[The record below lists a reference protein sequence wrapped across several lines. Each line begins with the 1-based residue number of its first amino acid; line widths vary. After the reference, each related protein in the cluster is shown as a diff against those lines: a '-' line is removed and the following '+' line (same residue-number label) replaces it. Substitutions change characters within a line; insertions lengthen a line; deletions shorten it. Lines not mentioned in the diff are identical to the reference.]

1 LKNWK
6 NKWGALNSP
15 PKEANERRIAK
26 AEAEADAETKE
37 KPKGVNKNESARM
50 PKPEVPIHT
59 SMASSY
65 ATIASKPPALT
76 LSTAVPIPE
85 ADEELSGWLK
95 ALKAVKD
102 VPDGLLRLVD
112 GLRRDMEAP
121 TGVGG
126 FRNGVSASASA
137 SASAQQ
143 RTFGGGSSGGFRTQ
157 QHSQAS
163 SQEQGSSWRGRFGAS
178 SAPKQPDWTSGRIP
192 TGGSDPW
199 QKAPSAS
206 TTSQQ
211 PPPPQQP
218 PSKPVGRYQSRFKAT
233 GNIEDKILNTVIGNK
248 LNAFTPLTYNDTR
261 DFIYQIIDSGEREF
275 TRDFIVK
282 VFAKATTEDLYCA
295 LFAKLIAEIAHKY
308 PVMYEEMDKYHSE
321 FLHVFEDVK
330 EDAETD
336 YVVLVKQKQYRM
348 GYGQFIAE
356 LAGLNALEK
365 HQLVSMVTKIG
376 ENIWA
381 LSAAENKVKTVEE
394 FIDCLVRLTGGLRDR
409 SPVFFKSVKGELTK
423 ILGEKISTLIARSS
437 PFPSLSKKGG
447 FGLMDL
453 KEILGA

>member
-1 LKNWK
+1 
-6 NKWGALNSP
+6 
-15 PKEANERRIAK
+15 
-26 AEAEADAETKE
+26 
-37 KPKGVNKNESARM
+37 M
-50 PKPEVPIHT
+50 PKPQVPIHT

-65 ATIASKPPALT
+65 ATMASKPPALATATATATAT
-76 LSTAVPIPE
+76 LTLTQAQSIPVPE
-85 ADEELSGWLK
+85 VDEEVSGWLK
-95 ALKAVKD
+95 TLKAVKD

-112 GLRRDMEAP
+112 SLRRDMEAP

-126 FRNGVSASASA
+126 FRNGVAAA
-137 SASAQQ
+137 TAAQ
-143 RTFGGGSSGGFRTQ
+143 RSFGGGGGSATSGFRSQ
-157 QHSQAS
+157 QPSSSSSASHSQ
-163 SQEQGSSWRGRFGAS
+163 QQGSSWRGRFGTS
-178 SAPKQPDWTSGRIP
+178 VPKQPDWTSGRIP
-192 TGGSDPW
+192 SATSDPW
-199 QKAPSAS
+199 QKPSSAPSAS
-206 TTSQQ
+206 QPQQQQ
-211 PPPPQQP
+211 PQQHT
-218 PSKPVGRYQSRFKAT
+218 KPVGRYQSRFKAT

-308 PVMYEEMDKYHSE
+308 PVIYEEMDKYHSE
-321 FLHVFEDVK
+321 FLSVFEDVK

-376 ENIWA
+376 DNIWV

-394 FIDCLVRLTGGLRDR
+394 FIDCLVRLTAGLRDR
-409 SPVFFKSVKGELTK
+409 SPAFFKSVKGELVK

>member
-1 LKNWK
+1 
-6 NKWGALNSP
+6 
-15 PKEANERRIAK
+15 
-26 AEAEADAETKE
+26 
-37 KPKGVNKNESARM
+37 M
-50 PKPEVPIHT
+50 
-59 SMASSY
+59 
-65 ATIASKPPALT
+65 ASKPPALATATATATAT
-76 LSTAVPIPE
+76 LTLTQAQSIPVPE
-85 ADEELSGWLK
+85 VDEEVSGWLK
-95 ALKAVKD
+95 TLKAVKD

-112 GLRRDMEAP
+112 SLRRDMEAP

-126 FRNGVSASASA
+126 FRNGVAAA
-137 SASAQQ
+137 TAAQ
-143 RTFGGGSSGGFRTQ
+143 RSFGGGGGSATSGFRSQ
-157 QHSQAS
+157 QPSSSSSASHSQ
-163 SQEQGSSWRGRFGAS
+163 QQGSSWRGRFGTS
-178 SAPKQPDWTSGRIP
+178 VPKQPDWTSGRIP
-192 TGGSDPW
+192 SATSDPW
-199 QKAPSAS
+199 QKPSSAPSAS
-206 TTSQQ
+206 QPQQQQ
-211 PPPPQQP
+211 PQQHT
-218 PSKPVGRYQSRFKAT
+218 KPVGRYQSRFKAT

-308 PVMYEEMDKYHSE
+308 PVIYEEMDKYHSE
-321 FLHVFEDVK
+321 FLSVFEDVK

-376 ENIWA
+376 DNIWV

-394 FIDCLVRLTGGLRDR
+394 FIDCLVRLTAGLRDR
-409 SPVFFKSVKGELTK
+409 SPAFFKSVKGELVK

>member
-1 LKNWK
+1 MLH
-6 NKWGALNSP
+6 
-15 PKEANERRIAK
+15 EAPE
-26 AEAEADAETKE
+26 EAEANAKPKE
-37 KPKGVNKNESARM
+37 KPARVNKNESARM
-50 PKPEVPIHT
+50 PKPQVPIHT

-65 ATIASKPPALT
+65 ATMASKPPAQLLT
-76 LSTAVPIPE
+76 QSSPAPIPE
-85 ADEELSGWLK
+85 LDEEVSGWLK
-95 ALKAVKD
+95 TLKSVKD

-126 FRNGVSASASA
+126 FRNGVSAAA
-137 SASAQQ
+137 TTTTQ
-143 RTFGGGSSGGFRTQ
+143 RGFGGSSSSTSGFRSQQPSALHTHTQ
-157 QHSQAS
+157 Q
-163 SQEQGSSWRGRFGAS
+163 QGSSWRGRFGTS
-178 SAPKQPDWTSGRIP
+178 SAPKQPEWTSGRIP
-192 TGGSDPW
+192 SGASDPW
-199 QKAPSAS
+199 QKPSSALP
-206 TTSQQ
+206 QQ
-211 PPPPQQP
+211 QQQP

-308 PVMYEEMDKYHSE
+308 PVIYEEMDKYHSE
-321 FLHVFEDVK
+321 FLSVFEDVK

-336 YVVLVKQKQYRM
+336 YAVLVKQKQYRM

-365 HQLVSMVTKIG
+365 HQLMSMVTKIG
-376 ENIWA
+376 DNIWA

-394 FIDCLVRLTGGLRDR
+394 FIDCLVRLTAGLRDR
-409 SPVFFKSVKGELTK
+409 SPAFFKSVKGELVK

>member
-1 LKNWK
+1 
-6 NKWGALNSP
+6 
-15 PKEANERRIAK
+15 
-26 AEAEADAETKE
+26 
-37 KPKGVNKNESARM
+37 
-50 PKPEVPIHT
+50 
-59 SMASSY
+59 MASSY
-65 ATIASKPPALT
+65 ATIASKPPAPA
-76 LSTAVPIPE
+76 LSTAAPIPE
-85 ADEELSGWLK
+85 VDEEVSGWLK
-95 ALKAVKD
+95 TLKAVKD
-102 VPDGLLRLVD
+102 IPDGLLRLVD

-137 SASAQQ
+137 SAQ
-143 RTFGGGSSGGFRTQ
+143 RSFGSGGSGSGSGGASGGASGGSRGGGFRTQ
-157 QHSQAS
+157 QPS
-163 SQEQGSSWRGRFGAS
+163 SSAMQQQGSSWGSRFGAS
-178 SAPKQPDWTSGRIP
+178 SSPKQPDWTSGRIP
-192 TGGSDPW
+192 AGGSDPW
-199 QKAPSAS
+199 QKPSSPMHAPQQQP
-206 TTSQQ
+206 SQQ
-211 PPPPQQP
+211 QHT
-218 PSKPVGRYQSRFKAT
+218 KPVGRYQSRFKAT

-321 FLHVFEDVK
+321 FLSVFEDVK

-376 ENIWA
+376 ESIWS

-394 FIDCLVRLTGGLRDR
+394 FIDCLVRLTTGLRDR
-409 SPVFFKSVKGELTK
+409 SPVFFKSVKGELVK

>member
-1 LKNWK
+1 
-6 NKWGALNSP
+6 
-15 PKEANERRIAK
+15 
-26 AEAEADAETKE
+26 
-37 KPKGVNKNESARM
+37 M
-50 PKPEVPIHT
+50 PKPQVPIHT

-65 ATIASKPPALT
+65 ATIASKPPALATATATTAAATAATAT
-76 LSTAVPIPE
+76 LTLTLTQAPIAE
-85 ADEELSGWLK
+85 VDEEVSGWLK
-95 ALKAVKD
+95 TLKAVKD
-102 VPDGLLRLVD
+102 IPDGLLRLVD

-126 FRNGVSASASA
+126 FRNGISATGGSGSAAA
-137 SASAQQ
+137 SSAQ
-143 RTFGGGSSGGFRTQ
+143 RSFGSGGASNSSSRGGGFRTQ
-157 QHSQAS
+157 QAS
-163 SQEQGSSWRGRFGAS
+163 SSQQQGSSWGGRFGAS

-199 QKAPSAS
+199 QKPSSAS
-206 TTSQQ
+206 ASASASHTQQ
-211 PPPPQQP
+211 PQQH
-218 PSKPVGRYQSRFKAT
+218 SKPVGRYQSRFKAT

-248 LNAFTPLTYNDTR
+248 LNAFTPVTYNDTR

-308 PVMYEEMDKYHSE
+308 PVMYEEMDKYHNE
-321 FLHVFEDVK
+321 FLSVFEDVK

-376 ENIWA
+376 DSIWA

-394 FIDCLVRLTGGLRDR
+394 FIDCLVRLTTGLRDR
-409 SPVFFKSVKGELTK
+409 SPVFFKSVKGELVK

>member
-1 LKNWK
+1 
-6 NKWGALNSP
+6 
-15 PKEANERRIAK
+15 
-26 AEAEADAETKE
+26 
-37 KPKGVNKNESARM
+37 M
-50 PKPEVPIHT
+50 PKPEVPIHI

-65 ATIASKPPALT
+65 ATIASKPPAPT
-76 LSTAVPIPE
+76 LSTAAPIPE
-85 ADEELSGWLK
+85 VDEEVSGWLK
-95 ALKAVKD
+95 TLKAVKD
-102 VPDGLLRLVD
+102 IPDGLLRLVD

-126 FRNGVSASASA
+126 FRNGVSASAAAQRSFGSGGSGSA
-137 SASAQQ
+137 S
-143 RTFGGGSSGGFRTQ
+143 GGVSGFRTHEPSVSQ
-157 QHSQAS
+157 QT
-163 SQEQGSSWRGRFGAS
+163 GSWRGRFGAS
-178 SAPKQPDWTSGRIP
+178 STKQPDWTSGRIP
-192 TGGSDPW
+192 SGSSDPW
-199 QKAPSAS
+199 QKSSAS
-206 TTSQQ
+206 PSSSGAQQ
-211 PPPPQQP
+211 APKQ
-218 PSKPVGRYQSRFKAT
+218 PVGRYQSRFKAT

-308 PVMYEEMDKYHSE
+308 PVIYEEMDKYHSE

-330 EDAETD
+330 EDTETD

-376 ENIWA
+376 DNIWA

-394 FIDCLVRLTGGLRDR
+394 FIDCLVRLTTGLRDR
-409 SPVFFKSVKGELTK
+409 SPVFFKSVKGELVK

>member
-1 LKNWK
+1 
-6 NKWGALNSP
+6 
-15 PKEANERRIAK
+15 
-26 AEAEADAETKE
+26 
-37 KPKGVNKNESARM
+37 M
-50 PKPEVPIHT
+50 
-59 SMASSY
+59 
-65 ATIASKPPALT
+65 ASKPPALATATATATAT
-76 LSTAVPIPE
+76 LTLTQAQSIPVPE
-85 ADEELSGWLK
+85 VDEEVSAWLK
-95 ALKAVKD
+95 TLKSVKD

-112 GLRRDMEAP
+112 SLRRDMEAP

-126 FRNGVSASASA
+126 FRNGVAAA
-137 SASAQQ
+137 TAAQ
-143 RTFGGGSSGGFRTQ
+143 RSFGGGGGSATSGFRSQ
-157 QHSQAS
+157 QPSSSSSASHSQ
-163 SQEQGSSWRGRFGAS
+163 QQGSSWRGRFGTS
-178 SAPKQPDWTSGRIP
+178 VPKQPDWTSGRIP
-192 TGGSDPW
+192 SATSDPW
-199 QKAPSAS
+199 QKPSSAPSAS
-206 TTSQQ
+206 QPQQQQ
-211 PPPPQQP
+211 PQQHT
-218 PSKPVGRYQSRFKAT
+218 KPVGRYQSRFKAT

-308 PVMYEEMDKYHSE
+308 PVIYEEMDKYHSE
-321 FLHVFEDVK
+321 FLSVFEDVK

-376 ENIWA
+376 DNIWA

-394 FIDCLVRLTGGLRDR
+394 FIDCLVRLTAGLRDR
-409 SPVFFKSVKGELTK
+409 SPAFFKSVKGELVK

>member
-1 LKNWK
+1 
-6 NKWGALNSP
+6 
-15 PKEANERRIAK
+15 
-26 AEAEADAETKE
+26 
-37 KPKGVNKNESARM
+37 
-50 PKPEVPIHT
+50 
-59 SMASSY
+59 MASSY
-65 ATIASKPPALT
+65 ATMASKPPAL
-76 LSTAVPIPE
+76 LQAQSSPAPIPE
-85 ADEELSGWLK
+85 VDEEVSGWLK
-95 ALKAVKD
+95 TLKAVKD

-126 FRNGVSASASA
+126 FRNGVAASTSASV
-137 SASAQQ
+137 Q
-143 RTFGGGSSGGFRTQ
+143 RNFGGGSRGGGSSSGGFRTQ
-157 QHSQAS
+157 QQSQAS

-178 SAPKQPDWTSGRIP
+178 VPKQPDWSSGRISA
-192 TGGSDPW
+192 GASDPW
-199 QKAPSAS
+199 QKPSSAS
-206 TTSQQ
+206 TPSQQ
-211 PPPPQQP
+211 PPPQQQP

-330 EDAETD
+330 EDVDTD

-376 ENIWA
+376 DKIWA

-394 FIDCLVRLTGGLRDR
+394 FIDCLVRLTAGLRDR
-409 SPVFFKSVKGELTK
+409 SPVFFKSVKGEIVK
-423 ILGEKISTLIARSS
+423 ILGENISTLIARSS

>member
-1 LKNWK
+1 MNIVPLPHQVLK
-6 NKWGALNSP
+6 
-15 PKEANERRIAK
+15 EENETRIP
-26 AEAEADAETKE
+26 EAEPKE

-50 PKPEVPIHT
+50 PKPEVPIHI
-59 SMASSY
+59 SMASLY
-65 ATIASKPPALT
+65 ATIASKPPAPT
-76 LSTAVPIPE
+76 LSTAAPIPD
-85 ADEELSGWLK
+85 ADEEVSGWIK
-95 ALKAVKD
+95 TLKAVKD
-102 VPDGLLRLVD
+102 IPDGLLRLVD

-126 FRNGVSASASA
+126 FRNGVSASAST
-137 SASAQQ
+137 Q
-143 RTFGGGSSGGFRTQ
+143 RSFGGGGGGASARASGFRTQ
-157 QHSQAS
+157 QPSSSSAS
-163 SQEQGSSWRGRFGAS
+163 HQQGSSWGGRFGAS
-178 SAPKQPDWTSGRIP
+178 SAPKQPEWTSGRIP
-192 TGGSDPW
+192 SGGSDPW
-199 QKAPSAS
+199 QKPSSAPSAS
-206 TTSQQ
+206 ASHTQQ
-211 PPPPQQP
+211 QQQQQHT
-218 PSKPVGRYQSRFKAT
+218 KPVGRYQSRFKAT

-308 PVMYEEMDKYHSE
+308 PVIYEEMDKYHSE
-321 FLHVFEDVK
+321 FLGVFEDVK
-330 EDAETD
+330 EDSETD

-376 ENIWA
+376 DNIWA
-381 LSAAENKVKTVEE
+381 LSSAENKVKTVEE
-394 FIDCLVRLTGGLRDR
+394 FIDCLVRLTTGLRDR
-409 SPVFFKSVKGELTK
+409 SPVFFKSVKGELVN
-423 ILGEKISTLIARSS
+423 ILGENISALIARSS
-437 PFPSLSKKGG
+437 PFPSLSKKGS

>member
-1 LKNWK
+1 
-6 NKWGALNSP
+6 
-15 PKEANERRIAK
+15 
-26 AEAEADAETKE
+26 
-37 KPKGVNKNESARM
+37 M
-50 PKPEVPIHT
+50 
-59 SMASSY
+59 
-65 ATIASKPPALT
+65 
-76 LSTAVPIPE
+76 
-85 ADEELSGWLK
+85 
-95 ALKAVKD
+95 
-102 VPDGLLRLVD
+102 
-112 GLRRDMEAP
+112 
-121 TGVGG
+121 
-126 FRNGVSASASA
+126 
-137 SASAQQ
+137 
-143 RTFGGGSSGGFRTQ
+143 
-157 QHSQAS
+157 
-163 SQEQGSSWRGRFGAS
+163 
-178 SAPKQPDWTSGRIP
+178 
-192 TGGSDPW
+192 
-199 QKAPSAS
+199 
-206 TTSQQ
+206 
-211 PPPPQQP
+211 
-218 PSKPVGRYQSRFKAT
+218 
-233 GNIEDKILNTVIGNK
+233 IGNK

-321 FLHVFEDVK
+321 FLSVFEDVK
-330 EDAETD
+330 EDSETD

-376 ENIWA
+376 DSIWT

-394 FIDCLVRLTGGLRDR
+394 FIDCLVRLTAGLRDR
-409 SPVFFKSVKGELTK
+409 SPAFFKSVKGELVK

>member
-1 LKNWK
+1 
-6 NKWGALNSP
+6 
-15 PKEANERRIAK
+15 
-26 AEAEADAETKE
+26 
-37 KPKGVNKNESARM
+37 M
-50 PKPEVPIHT
+50 PKPEVPIHI

-65 ATIASKPPALT
+65 ATIASKPPAPT
-76 LSTAVPIPE
+76 LSTAAPIPE
-85 ADEELSGWLK
+85 VDEEVSGWLK
-95 ALKAVKD
+95 TLKAVKD
-102 VPDGLLRLVD
+102 IPDGLLRLVD

-126 FRNGVSASASA
+126 FRNGVSASAA
-137 SASAQQ
+137 AQ
-143 RTFGGGSSGGFRTQ
+143 RSFGSGGGSGGGSGSARASGFRTQ
-157 QHSQAS
+157 QPS
-163 SQEQGSSWRGRFGAS
+163 SSAMQQQGSSWGSRFGAS
-178 SAPKQPDWTSGRIP
+178 SSPKQPDWTSGRIP
-192 TGGSDPW
+192 AGGSDPW
-199 QKAPSAS
+199 QKSSSPMHA
-206 TTSQQ
+206 
-211 PPPPQQP
+211 PPQPQQQHT
-218 PSKPVGRYQSRFKAT
+218 KPVGRYQSRFKAT

-308 PVMYEEMDKYHSE
+308 PVIYEEMDKYHSE

-330 EDAETD
+330 EDTETD

-376 ENIWA
+376 ESIWS

-409 SPVFFKSVKGELTK
+409 SPVFFKSVKGELVK

>member
-1 LKNWK
+1 
-6 NKWGALNSP
+6 
-15 PKEANERRIAK
+15 
-26 AEAEADAETKE
+26 
-37 KPKGVNKNESARM
+37 M
-50 PKPEVPIHT
+50 PKPEVPIHI
-59 SMASSY
+59 SMASLY
-65 ATIASKPPALT
+65 ATIASKPPAPT
-76 LSTAVPIPE
+76 LSTAAPIPD
-85 ADEELSGWLK
+85 ADEEVSGWLK
-95 ALKAVKD
+95 TLKAVKD
-102 VPDGLLRLVD
+102 IPDGLLRLVD

-126 FRNGVSASASA
+126 FRNGVSASAST
-137 SASAQQ
+137 Q
-143 RTFGGGSSGGFRTQ
+143 RSFGSGGSGSGGARASGFRTQ
-157 QHSQAS
+157 QPSSSASQ
-163 SQEQGSSWRGRFGAS
+163 QQGSSWGGRFGAS
-178 SAPKQPDWTSGRIP
+178 SSPKQPEWTSGRIP
-192 TGGSDPW
+192 SGGSDPW
-199 QKAPSAS
+199 QKPSSAPSAS
-206 TTSQQ
+206 ASHTHQQ
-211 PPPPQQP
+211 SPQQNT
-218 PSKPVGRYQSRFKAT
+218 KPVGRYQSRFKAT

-321 FLHVFEDVK
+321 FLGVFEDVK
-330 EDAETD
+330 EDSETD

-376 ENIWA
+376 DNIWA
-381 LSAAENKVKTVEE
+381 LSSAENKVKTVEE
-394 FIDCLVRLTGGLRDR
+394 FIDCLVRLTTGLRDR
-409 SPVFFKSVKGELTK
+409 SPVFFKSVKGELVN
-423 ILGEKISTLIARSS
+423 ILGENISALIARSS

>member
-1 LKNWK
+1 
-6 NKWGALNSP
+6 
-15 PKEANERRIAK
+15 
-26 AEAEADAETKE
+26 
-37 KPKGVNKNESARM
+37 M
-50 PKPEVPIHT
+50 PKPEVPIHI

-65 ATIASKPPALT
+65 ATIASKPPVPT

-85 ADEELSGWLK
+85 VDEEVSGWLK
-95 ALKAVKD
+95 ALKSVKD
-102 VPDGLLRLVD
+102 IPDGLLRLVD

-137 SASAQQ
+137 SAAQQ
-143 RTFGGGSSGGFRTQ
+143 RSFGGGGGSSSGFRTQ
-157 QHSQAS
+157 QSQS
-163 SQEQGSSWRGRFGAS
+163 SGTHTQWRGRFGAS

-192 TGGSDPW
+192 SGSSDPW
-199 QKAPSAS
+199 QKPSSAPTAS
-206 TTSQQ
+206 VSHQQ
-211 PPPPQQP
+211 QQQH
-218 PSKPVGRYQSRFKAT
+218 SKPVGRYQSRFKAT

-308 PVMYEEMDKYHSE
+308 PVIYEEMDKYHSE

-365 HQLVSMVTKIG
+365 HQLFSMVTKIG
-376 ENIWA
+376 ENIWT

-394 FIDCLVRLTGGLRDR
+394 FIDCLVRLTAGLRDR
-409 SPVFFKSVKGELTK
+409 SPAFFKTVKGELVK
-423 ILGEKISTLIARSS
+423 ILGEKISSLIARSS

>member
-1 LKNWK
+1 
-6 NKWGALNSP
+6 
-15 PKEANERRIAK
+15 
-26 AEAEADAETKE
+26 
-37 KPKGVNKNESARM
+37 
-50 PKPEVPIHT
+50 
-59 SMASSY
+59 MASSY
-65 ATIASKPPALT
+65 ATIASKPPVPT

-85 ADEELSGWLK
+85 VDEEVSGWLK
-95 ALKAVKD
+95 ALKSVKD
-102 VPDGLLRLVD
+102 IPDGLLRLVD

-137 SASAQQ
+137 SAAQQ
-143 RTFGGGSSGGFRTQ
+143 RSFGGGGGSSSGFRTQ
-157 QHSQAS
+157 QSQS
-163 SQEQGSSWRGRFGAS
+163 SGTHTQWRGRFGAS

-192 TGGSDPW
+192 SGSSDPW
-199 QKAPSAS
+199 QKPSSAPTAS
-206 TTSQQ
+206 VSHQQ
-211 PPPPQQP
+211 QQQH
-218 PSKPVGRYQSRFKAT
+218 SKPVGRYQSRFKAT

-308 PVMYEEMDKYHSE
+308 PVIYEEMDKYHSE

-365 HQLVSMVTKIG
+365 HQLFSMVTKIG
-376 ENIWA
+376 ENIWT

-394 FIDCLVRLTGGLRDR
+394 FIDCLVRLTAGLRDR
-409 SPVFFKSVKGELTK
+409 SPAFFKTVKGELVK
-423 ILGEKISTLIARSS
+423 ILGEKISSLIARSS

>member
-1 LKNWK
+1 
-6 NKWGALNSP
+6 
-15 PKEANERRIAK
+15 
-26 AEAEADAETKE
+26 
-37 KPKGVNKNESARM
+37 
-50 PKPEVPIHT
+50 
-59 SMASSY
+59 MASSY
-65 ATIASKPPALT
+65 ATIASKPPAPT
-76 LSTAVPIPE
+76 LSTVAPIPE
-85 ADEELSGWLK
+85 VDEEVSGWLK
-95 ALKAVKD
+95 TLKAVKD

-112 GLRRDMEAP
+112 ALRRDMEAP

-126 FRNGVSASASA
+126 FRNGVSASAP
-137 SASAQQ
+137 AQ
-143 RTFGGGSSGGFRTQ
+143 RSFSSGGGSGFRSQ
-157 QHSQAS
+157 QPSAS
-163 SQEQGSSWRGRFGAS
+163 SATHTQGSSWRGRFGTS
-178 SAPKQPDWTSGRIP
+178 VPKQPEWTSGRIP
-192 TGGSDPW
+192 STTSDPW
-199 QKAPSAS
+199 QKPSSAPSAS
-206 TTSQQ
+206 ASHTQQ
-211 PPPPQQP
+211 QQQQQP

-308 PVMYEEMDKYHSE
+308 PVIYEEMDKYHSE
-321 FLHVFEDVK
+321 FLSVFEDVK
-330 EDAETD
+330 EDTETD

-376 ENIWA
+376 DNIWA
-381 LSAAENKVKTVEE
+381 LSALENKVKTVEE
-394 FIDCLVRLTGGLRDR
+394 FIDCLVRLTSGLRDR
-409 SPVFFKSVKGELTK
+409 SPVFFKSVKGELVK

>member
-1 LKNWK
+1 
-6 NKWGALNSP
+6 
-15 PKEANERRIAK
+15 
-26 AEAEADAETKE
+26 
-37 KPKGVNKNESARM
+37 M
-50 PKPEVPIHT
+50 
-59 SMASSY
+59 
-65 ATIASKPPALT
+65 ASKPPAPLLT
-76 LSTAVPIPE
+76 ATQSSPAPIPE
-85 ADEELSGWLK
+85 VDEEVSGWLK
-95 ALKAVKD
+95 TLKAVKD

-112 GLRRDMEAP
+112 SLRRDMEAP

-126 FRNGVSASASA
+126 FRNGVAAA
-137 SASAQQ
+137 TAAQ
-143 RTFGGGSSGGFRTQ
+143 RSFGGGGGSATSGFRSQQPSSSSGSQ
-157 QHSQAS
+157 Q
-163 SQEQGSSWRGRFGAS
+163 QGSSWRGRFGAS
-178 SAPKQPDWTSGRIP
+178 VPKQPDWTSGRIP
-192 TGGSDPW
+192 SGSSDPW
-199 QKAPSAS
+199 QKPSSAPS
-206 TTSQQ
+206 SQQ
-211 PPPPQQP
+211 QQQQPQQHT
-218 PSKPVGRYQSRFKAT
+218 KPVGRYQSRFKAT

-308 PVMYEEMDKYHSE
+308 PVIYEEMDKYHSE
-321 FLHVFEDVK
+321 FLSVFEDVK

-336 YVVLVKQKQYRM
+336 YVVLVKQKKYRM

-376 ENIWA
+376 DNIWA

-394 FIDCLVRLTGGLRDR
+394 FIDCLVRLTAGLRDR
-409 SPVFFKSVKGELTK
+409 SPAFFKSVKGELVK
-423 ILGEKISTLIARSS
+423 ILGDKISTLIARSS

>member
-1 LKNWK
+1 
-6 NKWGALNSP
+6 
-15 PKEANERRIAK
+15 
-26 AEAEADAETKE
+26 
-37 KPKGVNKNESARM
+37 
-50 PKPEVPIHT
+50 
-59 SMASSY
+59 MASSY
-65 ATIASKPPALT
+65 ATIASKPPATATATSTATAAAAAAAATLT
-76 LSTAVPIPE
+76 LTQALAQAPIPE
-85 ADEELSGWLK
+85 VDEEVSGWLK
-95 ALKAVKD
+95 TLKAVKD
-102 VPDGLLRLVD
+102 IPDGLLRLVD

-126 FRNGVSASASA
+126 FRNGVSASGSA
-137 SASAQQ
+137 TAAQ
-143 RTFGGGSSGGFRTQ
+143 RSFGGGGGSSSSSGFRSQ
-157 QHSQAS
+157 QPSSATHSQ
-163 SQEQGSSWRGRFGAS
+163 QPGSSWRGRFGAS
-178 SAPKQPDWTSGRIP
+178 VPKQPDWTSGRIP
-192 TGGSDPW
+192 SGASDPW
-199 QKAPSAS
+199 QKSSSAPSAS
-206 TTSQQ
+206 QQ
-211 PPPPQQP
+211 QQQQQQ

-321 FLHVFEDVK
+321 FLSVFEDVK

-365 HQLVSMVTKIG
+365 HQLMSMVTKIG
-376 ENIWA
+376 DNIWA

-394 FIDCLVRLTGGLRDR
+394 FIDCLVRLTTGLRDR
-409 SPVFFKSVKGELTK
+409 SPVFFKSVKGELVK

>member
-1 LKNWK
+1 
-6 NKWGALNSP
+6 
-15 PKEANERRIAK
+15 
-26 AEAEADAETKE
+26 
-37 KPKGVNKNESARM
+37 M
-50 PKPEVPIHT
+50 PKPEVPINT

-65 ATIASKPPALT
+65 ATMASKPPAPLLAATATATATLT
-76 LSTAVPIPE
+76 LAQAQAPIPE
-85 ADEELSGWLK
+85 VDEEVSGWLK
-95 ALKAVKD
+95 TLKAVKD

-137 SASAQQ
+137 SAAQQ
-143 RTFGGGSSGGFRTQ
+143 RSFGGGSSSSSGFRTQ
-157 QHSQAS
+157 QSQS
-163 SQEQGSSWRGRFGAS
+163 SGTHTQWRGRFGAT

-192 TGGSDPW
+192 SGSSDPW
-199 QKAPSAS
+199 QKPSSAPQQQ
-206 TTSQQ
+206 QQ
-211 PPPPQQP
+211 PT
-218 PSKPVGRYQSRFKAT
+218 SKPVGRYHSRFKAT

-321 FLHVFEDVK
+321 FLSVFEDVK

-365 HQLVSMVTKIG
+365 HQLISMVTKIG
-376 ENIWA
+376 DSIWA

-394 FIDCLVRLTGGLRDR
+394 FIDCLVRLTAGLRDR
-409 SPVFFKSVKGELTK
+409 SPVFFKSVKGELVK

>member
-1 LKNWK
+1 
-6 NKWGALNSP
+6 
-15 PKEANERRIAK
+15 
-26 AEAEADAETKE
+26 
-37 KPKGVNKNESARM
+37 M

-65 ATIASKPPALT
+65 ATIASKPPAPLLAAATTAAATAATTATATLT
-76 LSTAVPIPE
+76 LAQAPIPE
-85 ADEELSGWLK
+85 VDEEVSGWLK
-95 ALKAVKD
+95 TLKAVKD
-102 VPDGLLRLVD
+102 IPDGLLRLVD

-126 FRNGVSASASA
+126 FRNGVSASGSA
-137 SASAQQ
+137 AAAQ
-143 RTFGGGSSGGFRTQ
+143 RSFGGGGSSSSSSGFRSQ
-157 QHSQAS
+157 QPSSASHSQ
-163 SQEQGSSWRGRFGAS
+163 QQGSSWRGRFGTS
-178 SAPKQPDWTSGRIP
+178 SSPKQPDWTSGRIP
-192 TGGSDPW
+192 SGASDPW
-199 QKAPSAS
+199 QKSSSAPSAS
-206 TTSQQ
+206 QQQQQQ
-211 PPPPQQP
+211 PQQHT
-218 PSKPVGRYQSRFKAT
+218 KPVGRYQSRFKAT

-321 FLHVFEDVK
+321 FLSVFEDVK

-365 HQLVSMVTKIG
+365 HQLMSMVTKIG
-376 ENIWA
+376 DNIWA

-394 FIDCLVRLTGGLRDR
+394 FIDCLVRLTTGLRDR
-409 SPVFFKSVKGELTK
+409 SPVFFKSVKGELVK

>member
-1 LKNWK
+1 
-6 NKWGALNSP
+6 
-15 PKEANERRIAK
+15 
-26 AEAEADAETKE
+26 
-37 KPKGVNKNESARM
+37 M

-65 ATIASKPPALT
+65 ATIASKPPVPT

-85 ADEELSGWLK
+85 ADEEVSGWLK

-137 SASAQQ
+137 SAQ
-143 RTFGGGSSGGFRTQ
+143 RSFGSSGGSGSSSGFRTQ
-157 QHSQAS
+157 QSQAS
-163 SQEQGSSWRGRFGAS
+163 GTHTQWRGRFGAS

-192 TGGSDPW
+192 SGGSDPW
-199 QKAPSAS
+199 QKPSSAPTPSVS
-206 TTSQQ
+206 HQQ
-211 PPPPQQP
+211 QQQH
-218 PSKPVGRYQSRFKAT
+218 SKPVGRYQSRFKAT

-308 PVMYEEMDKYHSE
+308 PVIYEEMDKYHSE

-365 HQLVSMVTKIG
+365 HQLFSMVTKIG
-376 ENIWA
+376 ENIWT

-394 FIDCLVRLTGGLRDR
+394 FIDCLVRLTAGLRDR
-409 SPVFFKSVKGELTK
+409 SPAFFKTVKGELVK
-423 ILGEKISTLIARSS
+423 ILGEKISSLIARSS

>member
-1 LKNWK
+1 
-6 NKWGALNSP
+6 
-15 PKEANERRIAK
+15 
-26 AEAEADAETKE
+26 
-37 KPKGVNKNESARM
+37 M

-65 ATIASKPPALT
+65 ATIASKPP
-76 LSTAVPIPE
+76 VPAASIPE
-85 ADEELSGWLK
+85 ADEEVSGWLK
-95 ALKAVKD
+95 TLKAVKD

-112 GLRRDMEAP
+112 SLRRDMEAP

-126 FRNGVSASASA
+126 FRNG
-137 SASAQQ
+137 ASAQ
-143 RTFGGGSSGGFRTQ
+143 RSFGTSASGVSGFRTQ
-157 QHSQAS
+157 QPSSSAMQQQA
-163 SQEQGSSWRGRFGAS
+163 SSWRGRFS
-178 SAPKQPDWTSGRIP
+178 TSVSKQSEWTSGRVP
-192 TGGSDPW
+192 AGSPEPW
-199 QKAPSAS
+199 QKPSPS
-206 TTSQQ
+206 L
-211 PPPPQQP
+211 
-218 PSKPVGRYQSRFKAT
+218 SKPICRYQSRFKAT

-261 DFIYQIIDSGEREF
+261 DFIYQIIDSGEKEF

-308 PVMYEEMDKYHSE
+308 PVIYEEMDKYHSE

-330 EDAETD
+330 EDTETD
-336 YVVLVKQKQYRM
+336 YVLLVKQKQYRM

-376 ENIWA
+376 ESIWS
-381 LSAAENKVKTVEE
+381 LSVAENKVKTVEE

-409 SPVFFKSVKGELTK
+409 SPVFFKSVKGELVK
-423 ILGEKISTLIARSS
+423 ILGDKISTLIARSS
-437 PFPSLSKKGG
+437 PFPSLSKKGC

-453 KEILGA
+453 KEIMDA

>member
-1 LKNWK
+1 
-6 NKWGALNSP
+6 
-15 PKEANERRIAK
+15 
-26 AEAEADAETKE
+26 
-37 KPKGVNKNESARM
+37 M
-50 PKPEVPIHT
+50 
-59 SMASSY
+59 
-65 ATIASKPPALT
+65 ASKPPAPLLT
-76 LSTAVPIPE
+76 QSSPAPIPE
-85 ADEELSGWLK
+85 LDEEVSGWLK
-95 ALKAVKD
+95 TLKSVKD

-126 FRNGVSASASA
+126 FRNGVSAAA
-137 SASAQQ
+137 TATTQ
-143 RTFGGGSSGGFRTQ
+143 RGFSGGGSSSSGFRSQQPSSPLHTHTQ
-157 QHSQAS
+157 Q
-163 SQEQGSSWRGRFGAS
+163 QGSSWRGRFGTS
-178 SAPKQPDWTSGRIP
+178 SAPKQPEWTSGRIP
-192 TGGSDPW
+192 SGPSDPW
-199 QKAPSAS
+199 QKPSSALP
-206 TTSQQ
+206 QQ
-211 PPPPQQP
+211 QQQP

-308 PVMYEEMDKYHSE
+308 PVIYEEMDKYHSE
-321 FLHVFEDVK
+321 FLSVFEDVK

-365 HQLVSMVTKIG
+365 HQLLSMVTKIG
-376 ENIWA
+376 DNIWA

-394 FIDCLVRLTGGLRDR
+394 FIDCLVRLTAGLRDR
-409 SPVFFKSVKGELTK
+409 SPAFFKSVKGELVK

>member
-1 LKNWK
+1 
-6 NKWGALNSP
+6 
-15 PKEANERRIAK
+15 
-26 AEAEADAETKE
+26 
-37 KPKGVNKNESARM
+37 
-50 PKPEVPIHT
+50 
-59 SMASSY
+59 MASSY
-65 ATIASKPPALT
+65 ATMASKPPAPLLAVATTATAATTLT
-76 LSTAVPIPE
+76 LTQAQAPIPE
-85 ADEELSGWLK
+85 VDEEVSGWLK
-95 ALKAVKD
+95 TLKAVKD
-102 VPDGLLRLVD
+102 IPDGLLRLVD

-126 FRNGVSASASA
+126 FRNGVSASGSA
-137 SASAQQ
+137 AAAQ
-143 RTFGGGSSGGFRTQ
+143 RSFGGGGGSSSSSSGFRSQ
-157 QHSQAS
+157 QPSSSSSASHSQ
-163 SQEQGSSWRGRFGAS
+163 QPGSSWRGRFGAS
-178 SAPKQPDWTSGRIP
+178 VPKQPDWTSGRIP
-192 TGGSDPW
+192 SGASDPW
-199 QKAPSAS
+199 QKSSSAPSAS
-206 TTSQQ
+206 QQQQQQQ
-211 PPPPQQP
+211 PQQ

-321 FLHVFEDVK
+321 FLSVFEDVK
-330 EDAETD
+330 EDSETD

-365 HQLVSMVTKIG
+365 HQLMSMVTKIG
-376 ENIWA
+376 DNIWA

-394 FIDCLVRLTGGLRDR
+394 FIDCLVRLTTGLRDR
-409 SPVFFKSVKGELTK
+409 SPVFFKSVKGELVK

>member
-1 LKNWK
+1 
-6 NKWGALNSP
+6 
-15 PKEANERRIAK
+15 
-26 AEAEADAETKE
+26 
-37 KPKGVNKNESARM
+37 
-50 PKPEVPIHT
+50 
-59 SMASSY
+59 MASSY
-65 ATIASKPPALT
+65 ATIASKPPAPT
-76 LSTAVPIPE
+76 PSTAVPIPE
-85 ADEELSGWLK
+85 VDEEVSGWLK
-95 ALKAVKD
+95 TLKAVKD
-102 VPDGLLRLVD
+102 IPDGLLRLVD

-137 SASAQQ
+137 SSQ
-143 RTFGGGSSGGFRTQ
+143 RSFGSSGSASGGARASGFRTQ
-157 QHSQAS
+157 QPS
-163 SQEQGSSWRGRFGAS
+163 SATHTHTPQQGSSWGGRFGTS

-192 TGGSDPW
+192 AAGSDPW
-199 QKAPSAS
+199 QKPSSAMHALPQ
-206 TTSQQ
+206 QQ
-211 PPPPQQP
+211 PHT
-218 PSKPVGRYQSRFKAT
+218 KPVGRYQSRFKAT

-308 PVMYEEMDKYHSE
+308 PVIYEEMDKYHSE

-330 EDAETD
+330 EDTETD

-376 ENIWA
+376 ESIWS

-409 SPVFFKSVKGELTK
+409 SPVFFKSVKGELVK

-437 PFPSLSKKGG
+437 PFPSLSKKAG

>member
-1 LKNWK
+1 
-6 NKWGALNSP
+6 
-15 PKEANERRIAK
+15 
-26 AEAEADAETKE
+26 
-37 KPKGVNKNESARM
+37 M
-50 PKPEVPIHT
+50 PKPEVPIHI

-65 ATIASKPPALT
+65 ATIASKPPAPT
-76 LSTAVPIPE
+76 LSTAAPIPE
-85 ADEELSGWLK
+85 VDEEVSGWLK
-95 ALKAVKD
+95 TLKAVKD
-102 VPDGLLRLVD
+102 IPDGLLRLVD

-126 FRNGVSASASA
+126 FRNGVSASAA
-137 SASAQQ
+137 AQ
-143 RTFGGGSSGGFRTQ
+143 RSFGSGGSGSVRASGFRTQ
-157 QHSQAS
+157 QPSSSASQ
-163 SQEQGSSWRGRFGAS
+163 QQGSSWGSRFGAS
-178 SAPKQPDWTSGRIP
+178 SSPKQPDWTSGRIP
-192 TGGSDPW
+192 AGGSDPW
-199 QKAPSAS
+199 QKSSSPMHA
-206 TTSQQ
+206 
-211 PPPPQQP
+211 PPQPQQQHT
-218 PSKPVGRYQSRFKAT
+218 KPVGRYQSRFKAT

-308 PVMYEEMDKYHSE
+308 PVIYEEMDKYHSE

-330 EDAETD
+330 EDTETD

-376 ENIWA
+376 ESIWS
-381 LSAAENKVKTVEE
+381 LSAAENKMKTVEE

-409 SPVFFKSVKGELTK
+409 SPVFFKSVKGELVK

>member
-1 LKNWK
+1 
-6 NKWGALNSP
+6 
-15 PKEANERRIAK
+15 
-26 AEAEADAETKE
+26 
-37 KPKGVNKNESARM
+37 M
-50 PKPEVPIHT
+50 PKPEVPIHI

-65 ATIASKPPALT
+65 ATMASKPPAPLLAVATTATAATTLT
-76 LSTAVPIPE
+76 LTQAQAPIPE
-85 ADEELSGWLK
+85 VDEEVSGWLK
-95 ALKAVKD
+95 TLKAVKD
-102 VPDGLLRLVD
+102 IPDGLLRLVD

-126 FRNGVSASASA
+126 FRNGVSASGSA
-137 SASAQQ
+137 AAAQ
-143 RTFGGGSSGGFRTQ
+143 RSFGGGGGSSSSSSGFRSQ
-157 QHSQAS
+157 QPSSSSSASHSQ
-163 SQEQGSSWRGRFGAS
+163 QPGSSWRGRFGAS
-178 SAPKQPDWTSGRIP
+178 VPKQPDWTSGRIP
-192 TGGSDPW
+192 SGASDPW
-199 QKAPSAS
+199 QKSSSAPSAS
-206 TTSQQ
+206 QQQQQQQ
-211 PPPPQQP
+211 PQQ

-321 FLHVFEDVK
+321 FLSVFEDVK
-330 EDAETD
+330 EDSETD

-365 HQLVSMVTKIG
+365 HQLMSMVTKIG
-376 ENIWA
+376 DNIWA

-394 FIDCLVRLTGGLRDR
+394 FIDCLVRLTTGLRDR
-409 SPVFFKSVKGELTK
+409 SPVFFKSVKGELVK

>member
-1 LKNWK
+1 
-6 NKWGALNSP
+6 
-15 PKEANERRIAK
+15 
-26 AEAEADAETKE
+26 
-37 KPKGVNKNESARM
+37 M
-50 PKPEVPIHT
+50 PKPQVPIHT

-65 ATIASKPPALT
+65 ATMASKPPALATATATATAT
-76 LSTAVPIPE
+76 LTLTQAQSIPVPE
-85 ADEELSGWLK
+85 VDEEVSAWLK
-95 ALKAVKD
+95 TLKSVKD

-112 GLRRDMEAP
+112 SLRRDMEAP

-126 FRNGVSASASA
+126 FRNGVAAA
-137 SASAQQ
+137 TAAQ
-143 RTFGGGSSGGFRTQ
+143 RSFGGGGGSATSGFRSQ
-157 QHSQAS
+157 QPSSSSSASHSQ
-163 SQEQGSSWRGRFGAS
+163 QQGSSWRGRFGTS
-178 SAPKQPDWTSGRIP
+178 VPKQPDWTSGRIP
-192 TGGSDPW
+192 SATSDPW
-199 QKAPSAS
+199 QKPSSAPSAS
-206 TTSQQ
+206 QPQQQQ
-211 PPPPQQP
+211 PQQHT
-218 PSKPVGRYQSRFKAT
+218 KPVGRYQSRFKAT

-308 PVMYEEMDKYHSE
+308 PVIYEEMDKYHSE
-321 FLHVFEDVK
+321 FLSVFEDVK

-376 ENIWA
+376 DNIWA

-394 FIDCLVRLTGGLRDR
+394 FIDCLVRLTAGLRDR
-409 SPVFFKSVKGELTK
+409 SPAFFKSVKGELVK

>member
-1 LKNWK
+1 
-6 NKWGALNSP
+6 
-15 PKEANERRIAK
+15 
-26 AEAEADAETKE
+26 
-37 KPKGVNKNESARM
+37 M
-50 PKPEVPIHT
+50 PKPEVPINT

-65 ATIASKPPALT
+65 ATMASKPPAPLIAATAAATLT
-76 LSTAVPIPE
+76 LAQAPIPE
-85 ADEELSGWLK
+85 VDEEVSGWLK
-95 ALKAVKD
+95 TLKAVKD
-102 VPDGLLRLVD
+102 IPDGLLRLVD

-126 FRNGVSASASA
+126 FRNGVSASGSA
-137 SASAQQ
+137 AAAQ
-143 RTFGGGSSGGFRTQ
+143 RSFGGGGSSSSSGFRSQ
-157 QHSQAS
+157 QAS
-163 SQEQGSSWRGRFGAS
+163 SATHSQQQGSSWRGRFGAS
-178 SAPKQPDWTSGRIP
+178 VPKQPDWTSGRIP
-192 TGGSDPW
+192 SGSSDPW
-199 QKAPSAS
+199 QKPSSAP
-206 TTSQQ
+206 QQ
-211 PPPPQQP
+211 QQQP

-308 PVMYEEMDKYHSE
+308 PVIYEEMDKYHNE

-330 EDAETD
+330 EDADTD

-365 HQLVSMVTKIG
+365 HQLISMVTKIG
-376 ENIWA
+376 DSIWA

-394 FIDCLVRLTGGLRDR
+394 FIDCLVRLTAGLRDR
-409 SPVFFKSVKGELTK
+409 SPIFFKSVKGELVK

>member
-1 LKNWK
+1 
-6 NKWGALNSP
+6 
-15 PKEANERRIAK
+15 
-26 AEAEADAETKE
+26 
-37 KPKGVNKNESARM
+37 M
-50 PKPEVPIHT
+50 PKPEVPIHI

-65 ATIASKPPALT
+65 ATIASKPPAPAP
-76 LSTAVPIPE
+76 STAVPIPE
-85 ADEELSGWLK
+85 VDEEVSGWLK

-126 FRNGVSASASA
+126 FRNGVSTQRSFGGGGGGGGGGGSGGSGSASA
-137 SASAQQ
+137 RAS
-143 RTFGGGSSGGFRTQ
+143 GFRTQ
-157 QHSQAS
+157 QPSVSQQ
-163 SQEQGSSWRGRFGAS
+163 SQQGSSWGGRFGTS
-178 SAPKQPDWTSGRIP
+178 SAPKQPEWTSGRIP
-192 TGGSDPW
+192 SGGSDPW
-199 QKAPSAS
+199 QKPSAPSHA
-206 TTSQQ
+206 
-211 PPPPQQP
+211 PPQQHT
-218 PSKPVGRYQSRFKAT
+218 KPVGRYQSRFKAT

-308 PVMYEEMDKYHSE
+308 PVIYEEMDKYHSE

-365 HQLVSMVTKIG
+365 HQLFSMVTKIG
-376 ENIWA
+376 ENIWT
-381 LSAAENKVKTVEE
+381 LSAAENKVKTVE
-394 FIDCLVRLTGGLRDR
+394 
-409 SPVFFKSVKGELTK
+409 
-423 ILGEKISTLIARSS
+423 
-437 PFPSLSKKGG
+437 
-447 FGLMDL
+447 
-453 KEILGA
+453 

>member
-1 LKNWK
+1 MLHE
-6 NKWGALNSP
+6 A
-15 PKEANERRIAK
+15 PKEVN
-26 AEAEADAETKE
+26 AEATVKPKE
-37 KPKGVNKNESARM
+37 KVAYPLNKNESVRM
-50 PKPEVPIHT
+50 PKPQVPIHT

-65 ATIASKPPALT
+65 ATMASKPPAPLLT
-76 LSTAVPIPE
+76 ATQSSPAPIPE
-85 ADEELSGWLK
+85 VDEEVSGWLK
-95 ALKAVKD
+95 TLKAVKD

-112 GLRRDMEAP
+112 SLRRDMEAP

-126 FRNGVSASASA
+126 FRNGVAAA
-137 SASAQQ
+137 TAAQ
-143 RTFGGGSSGGFRTQ
+143 RSFGGGGGSATSGFRSQQPSSSSGSQ
-157 QHSQAS
+157 Q
-163 SQEQGSSWRGRFGAS
+163 QGSSWRGRFGT

-192 TGGSDPW
+192 SATSDPW
-199 QKAPSAS
+199 QKPSSAPSAS
-206 TTSQQ
+206 QPQQQQ
-211 PPPPQQP
+211 PQQHT
-218 PSKPVGRYQSRFKAT
+218 KPVGRYQSRFKAT
-233 GNIEDKILNTVIGNK
+233 GNIEDKILNRVIGNK

-308 PVMYEEMDKYHSE
+308 PVIYEEMDKYHSE
-321 FLHVFEDVK
+321 FLSVFEDVK

-376 ENIWA
+376 DNIWA

-394 FIDCLVRLTGGLRDR
+394 FIDCLVRLTAGLRDR
-409 SPVFFKSVKGELTK
+409 SPAFFKSVKGELVK
-423 ILGEKISTLIARSS
+423 ILGEKIATLIARSS

>member
-1 LKNWK
+1 
-6 NKWGALNSP
+6 
-15 PKEANERRIAK
+15 
-26 AEAEADAETKE
+26 
-37 KPKGVNKNESARM
+37 M
-50 PKPEVPIHT
+50 PKPPVPIHT

-65 ATIASKPPALT
+65 ATMASKPPAPLQAQ
-76 LSTAVPIPE
+76 SSPAPIPE
-85 ADEELSGWLK
+85 LDEEVSGWLK
-95 ALKAVKD
+95 TLKSVKD

-112 GLRRDMEAP
+112 SLRRDMEAP

-126 FRNGVSASASA
+126 FRNGVSAAASA
-137 SASAQQ
+137 AAQ
-143 RTFGGGSSGGFRTQ
+143 RGFGGSSSSTSGFRSQQPSALHTHTQ
-157 QHSQAS
+157 Q
-163 SQEQGSSWRGRFGAS
+163 QGSSWRGRFGTS
-178 SAPKQPDWTSGRIP
+178 SAPKQPEWTSGRIP
-192 TGGSDPW
+192 SGPSDPW
-199 QKAPSAS
+199 QKPSSALPQQQ
-206 TTSQQ
+206 QQ
-211 PPPPQQP
+211 PQQQHT
-218 PSKPVGRYQSRFKAT
+218 KPVGRYQSRFKAT

-308 PVMYEEMDKYHSE
+308 PVIYEEMDKYHSE
-321 FLHVFEDVK
+321 FLRVFEDVK

-376 ENIWA
+376 DNIWA

-394 FIDCLVRLTGGLRDR
+394 FIDCLVRLTAGLRDR
-409 SPVFFKSVKGELTK
+409 SPAFFKSVKGELVK
-423 ILGEKISTLIARSS
+423 ILGEKISILIARSS

>member
-1 LKNWK
+1 
-6 NKWGALNSP
+6 
-15 PKEANERRIAK
+15 
-26 AEAEADAETKE
+26 
-37 KPKGVNKNESARM
+37 M

-65 ATIASKPPALT
+65 ATIASKPP
-76 LSTAVPIPE
+76 VPNLPITE
-85 ADEELSGWLK
+85 VDEEVSGWLK
-95 ALKAVKD
+95 TLKAVKD

-112 GLRRDMEAP
+112 SLRRDMEAP

-126 FRNGVSASASA
+126 FRNGVSAPAATQRSFCTSASGV
-137 SASAQQ
+137 S
-143 RTFGGGSSGGFRTQ
+143 GFRTQ
-157 QHSQAS
+157 QPSVPQQA
-163 SQEQGSSWRGRFGAS
+163 SSWRGRFNS
-178 SAPKQPDWTSGRIP
+178 SVSKHSEWTSGRVP
-192 TGGSDPW
+192 SGSPEPW
-199 QKAPSAS
+199 QKPS
-206 TTSQQ
+206 
-211 PPPPQQP
+211 
-218 PSKPVGRYQSRFKAT
+218 PSLPKPIGRYQSRFKVT

-261 DFIYQIIDSGEREF
+261 DFIYQIIDSGEKEF

-330 EDAETD
+330 EDSETD

-365 HQLVSMVTKIG
+365 HQLVSMVTKIAD
-376 ENIWA
+376 NIWA
-381 LSAAENKVKTVEE
+381 LSTTENKVKTVEE

-409 SPVFFKSVKGELTK
+409 SPVFFKSVKGELVK

-453 KEILGA
+453 KEILDV